1 MYIPHD
7 HKKWDAELAAAQY
20 LAINVYQRER
30 VGMEKGRLTG
40 SVDGGLGE
48 PKKITLE
55 EAEAGLSWTSK
66 IKGNLKV
73 REHIL

>member
-1 MYIPHD
+1 M
-7 HKKWDAELAAAQY
+7 
-20 LAINVYQRER
+20 
-30 VGMEKGRLTG
+30 GMEKGRLTG

-55 EAEAGLSWTSK
+55 EAEADLSWTSK

>member
-1 MYIPHD
+1 
-7 HKKWDAELAAAQY
+7 
-20 LAINVYQRER
+20 
-30 VGMEKGRLTG
+30 MEKGRLMG
-40 SVDGGLGE
+40 SVDGGSDE
-48 PKKITLE
+48 PKKTTLE